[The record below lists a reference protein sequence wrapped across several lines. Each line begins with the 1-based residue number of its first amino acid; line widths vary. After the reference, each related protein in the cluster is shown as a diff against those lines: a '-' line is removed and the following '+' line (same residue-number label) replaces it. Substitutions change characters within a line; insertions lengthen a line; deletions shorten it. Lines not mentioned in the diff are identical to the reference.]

1 MADFV
6 YASTTRP
13 PYPHAACVFDLDWHG
28 SCIDYIHLWWQ
39 NRLTVPEQKNISL
52 LASKYSSFLFHFFFC
67 LNFHMLFYQPCYH
80 QVGWSRVGQG
90 IAYHNPH
97 KGFKGSTMGQGA
109 TRGPKRAEGPVLSI
123 CTPRAHSKLTA
134 ASFNF

>member
-13 PYPHAACVFDLDWHG
+13 PYPHAACVFGLDWHG

-52 LASKYSSFLFHFFFC
+52 LASKYSSFLFHFFFLPEFPYVILPTMLSSGWLEPGGARHC
-67 LNFHMLFYQPCYH
+67 L
-80 QVGWSRVGQG
+80 S
-90 IAYHNPH
+90 
-97 KGFKGSTMGQGA
+97 
-109 TRGPKRAEGPVLSI
+109 
-123 CTPRAHSKLTA
+123 
-134 ASFNF
+134 